1 VVQARVDC
9 APCYKKQCPGLD
21 KICMKKISIE
31 KVKEKISEA
40 LAMGGIP

>member
-9 APCYKKQCPGLD
+9 APCYKKQCPGLG

-40 LAMGGIP
+40 LAMGSIP